1 MFLSV
6 GCRGEV
12 EIFPKLLREE
22 GMIIISYLVGNLDNR
37 HVCVDKQF
45 GRIVHALR
53 GDIRNQGSACF
64 LLKNRQEVRVRIV
77 GFFCEV
83 LNLSCKILRLLNF
96 VHKVG
101 KPSGGSSFI
110 FEM

>member
-22 GMIIISYLVGNLDNR
+22 GVIIIPYLVGDLDNR
-37 HVCVDKQF
+37 HVGIDEQF
-45 GRIVHALR
+45 GRIVHALG
-53 GDIRNQGSACF
+53 GDIRNQGSARF
-64 LLKNRQEVRVRIV
+64 LLKNRQEVRMRIV
-77 GFFCEV
+77 GFFCKL
-83 LNLSCKILRLLNF
+83 LNLSCKVFRLLNF

-101 KPSGGSSFI
+101 KPSG
-110 FEM
+110 